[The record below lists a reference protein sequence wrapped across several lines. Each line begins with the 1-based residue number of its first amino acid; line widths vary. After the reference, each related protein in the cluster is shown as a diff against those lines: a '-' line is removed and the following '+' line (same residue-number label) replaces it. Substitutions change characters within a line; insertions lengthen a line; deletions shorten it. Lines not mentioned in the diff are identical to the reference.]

1 MKLYET
7 IFRLCEDKDISI
19 TALEGEL
26 GWGRGL
32 IGKWRNGTSPNLEKL
47 QKVANYFHVTID
59 YLITGGPL
67 NGDES
72 VRTGVESAS
81 EPFVFSPDEERIII
95 SYRNADEITKGMVR
109 RCLGIDYEEEL
120 VPGRKAAEKIA
131 AEFLD
136 APVAK
141 LK

>member
-26 GWGRGL
+26 GLGRGL

-95 SYRNADEITKGMVR
+95 SYRNADEITKG
-109 RCLGIDYEEEL
+109 
-120 VPGRKAAEKIA
+120 KAAEKIA